1 MRGLTSVLAGA
12 VFAAALAGAA
22 SGAAGAKQACA
33 GHEVK
38 FVNGTRF
45 AMVQLQVRVESE
57 SKWTDI
63 LSEKRLGIMRST
75 EFQCIPA
82 GKFYEVRAV
91 FQDGANVDKKRQA
104 LPPGSTY
111 VVKQF

>member
-1 MRGLTSVLAGA
+1 MLGLKG
-12 VFAAALAGAA
+12 ALAGMVVAVA
-22 SGAAGAKQACA
+22 ITGAALGAAEAKQACA
-33 GHEVK
+33 GYEVK

-57 SKWTDI
+57 NKWVDVVA
-63 LSEKRLGIMRST
+63 EKRLGVMRTT

-91 FQDGANVDKKRQA
+91 FQGGENVDKKHQVIR
-104 LPPGSTY
+104 PGSVY

>member
-1 MRGLTSVLAGA
+1 MGGWKGVLAGTIVA
-12 VFAAALAGAA
+12 VAVA
-22 SGAAGAKQACA
+22 GAAGAAETKQSCA

-38 FVNGTRF
+38 FVNGTRY

-57 SKWTDI
+57 NKWNDI
-63 LSEKRLGIMRST
+63 LSEKRLGVMRTT
-75 EFQCIPA
+75 ETQCIPA

-91 FQDGANVDKKRQA
+91 FQGGENLDKKHQLIR
-104 LPPGSTY
+104 PGSIY